1 MNELFNIFV
10 CKKFTKC
17 SLTRG
22 FLLSLYYKGGKKE
35 GMMKLP
41 TTKKESLQFG
51 LIMCFGMVLVMTI
64 YNFYLNGTIGK
75 MTFIEGTSD
84 FFIGFVIAFILDMFI
99 VGPNAKKI
107 ALKLAVNT
115 TKKLYTIL
123 AISICMVLGMAFFMS
138 IYGLASTYIHNG
150 FTSNSVVADYFA
162 VFGKNLIMALPLQI
176 IIMGPLVRFIFTKYI
191 KSNSRN
197 IQMNIQS

>member
-1 MNELFNIFV
+1 M
-10 CKKFTKC
+10 
-17 SLTRG
+17 
-22 FLLSLYYKGGKKE
+22 
-35 GMMKLP
+35 P

-64 YNFYLNGTIGK
+64 YNLNLNGTIGK
-75 MTFIEGTSD
+75 MTFIEGIFD

-107 ALKLAVNT
+107 AFKLTANT
-115 TKKLYTIL
+115 TKKLYTVL

-138 IYGLASTYIHNG
+138 IYGLASTYIHSG
-150 FTSNSVVADYFA
+150 FTSKSVIADYFA

-176 IIMGPLVRFIFTKYI
+176 IIMGPLVRHIFTKYI
-191 KSNSRN
+191 KSNRIEYRN
-197 IQMNIQS
+197 

>member
-1 MNELFNIFV
+1 M
-10 CKKFTKC
+10 
-17 SLTRG
+17 
-22 FLLSLYYKGGKKE
+22 
-35 GMMKLP
+35 P

-51 LIMCFGMVLVMTI
+51 LIMCFGMVIVMTI
-64 YNFYLNGTIGK
+64 YNFYLNGMIGK
-75 MTFIEGTSD
+75 MTFTEGISD

-107 ALKLAVNT
+107 ALKLTANT

-138 IYGLASTYIHNG
+138 IYGLASTYLHNG
-150 FTSNSVVADYFA
+150 FTSNSVVADYFS
-162 VFGKNLIMALPLQI
+162 VFGKNLIVALPLQI

-191 KSNSRN
+191 KSNKKN
-197 IQMNIQS
+197 IPMSIEN